1 MLVLRHSDR
10 QLFNQRHR
18 KNLGNRN
25 AIMDGMG
32 CPRSV
37 MLVISNRHLLY
48 YEKIRS
54 SNERMLRQCTMNN

>member
-1 MLVLRHSDR
+1 
-10 QLFNQRHR
+10 
-18 KNLGNRN
+18 
-25 AIMDGMG
+25 
-32 CPRSV
+32 